1 MELAVASG
9 VEVAANALAALKDM
23 TIDLR
28 RLIVRVNV
36 TENKSISIEH
46 TSLGVSWVGGYL

>member
-1 MELAVASG
+1 MASG